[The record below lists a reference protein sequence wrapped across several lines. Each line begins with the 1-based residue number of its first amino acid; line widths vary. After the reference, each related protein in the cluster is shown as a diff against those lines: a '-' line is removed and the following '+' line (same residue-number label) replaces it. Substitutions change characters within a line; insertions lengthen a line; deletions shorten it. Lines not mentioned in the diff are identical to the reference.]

1 MSLALSGEQ
10 HSFVRMDSAGLT
22 ANAERF
28 SGFADLY
35 DRVRPQPPPVL
46 RELLLQLA
54 QTATARFVVDLGAG
68 TGLSTR
74 FWASAATDVVGL
86 EPSADMRN
94 EAARRTKEANVRYQA
109 GYAHDTGLPDAA
121 ADIVT
126 CSQSLH
132 WMEPQGT
139 FRECA
144 RILRAGGVFA
154 AYDCDWPPTTAH
166 WEADAAFLL
175 LMARVHQLEAEHGT
189 ATGVRRWEKQQHLD
203 RMQAS
208 GCFRFTK
215 EVVVHHVE
223 SGNAE
228 RLVGIARS
236 QGGLMSLLKHGLSE
250 ANIGLDELRAVAQR
264 TLGDAL
270 QPWYFSYRVRVG
282 IK

>member
-1 MSLALSGEQ
+1 VGT
-10 HSFVRMDSAGLT
+10 DSVGLT

-46 RELLLQLA
+46 RDLLLQLA
-54 QTATARFVVDLGAG
+54 HTATARFVVDLGAG

-74 FWASAATDVVGL
+74 FWASVAADVVGI

-94 EAARRTKEANVRYQA
+94 EAARQTTEANVRYHA
-109 GYAHDTGLPDAA
+109 GYAHDTGLPDAV

-166 WEADAAFLL
+166 LEADGAYLL

-189 ATGVRRWEKQQHLD
+189 AAGVQRWAKYQHLI
-203 RMQAS
+203 RMQGS

-215 EVVVHHVE
+215 EVVLHHVE

-236 QGGLMSLLKHGLSE
+236 QGGLMSLLKRGLTE
-250 ANIGLDELRAVAQR
+250 ADVGLDELRAVAQR
-264 TLGDAL
+264 TLGDTP